1 MDVMVIPRLSPL
13 KTRGFWLTTL
23 ERSVRKLP
31 NLREDMVTRVEV
43 KEWRETTKISSKLRK
58 RDVEASKTE
67 MMLVVNWTGDVES
80 CEKHT

>member
-1 MDVMVIPRLSPL
+1 
-13 KTRGFWLTTL
+13 
-23 ERSVRKLP
+23 
-31 NLREDMVTRVEV
+31 MVTRVEV